1 MNQTKS
7 ILDKIVALILTMTMV
22 FVLTACG
29 NNQSQGNEQK
39 SRRESETTESA
50 TGESVSE
57 DTTGKVLVAYFSHTG
72 TTEGVAQTIAQ
83 LTGAD
88 LAEIQR
94 AEEYKDLYEEAEK
107 EIQDGEHPEIT
118 VSVDDISSY
127 DTIFIGYPIWWKEA
141 PAMIATFLAENNFA
155 GKTIIPFCTS
165 SSDSIDNS
173 LHIFN
178 ELCPDAQIAE
188 ALTANNTDDIEPWI
202 ESLGL
207 LAE

>member
-94 AEEYKDLYEEAEK
+94 AEEYEDLYEEAEK

-127 DTIFIGYPIWWKEA
+127 DTIFVGYPIWWKEA
-141 PAMIATFLAENNFA
+141 PAMIVTFLAENNFA

>member
-7 ILDKIVALILTMTMV
+7 ILDKIVALILTMTMI

-29 NNQSQGNEQK
+29 NDQSQRNEQK
-39 SRRESETTESA
+39 SSRESETTESA

-57 DTTGKVLVAYFSHTG
+57 DTTRKVLVAYFSHTG

-94 AEEYKDLYEEAEK
+94 AEEYEDLYEEAEK

-127 DTIFIGYPIWWKEA
+127 DTIFVGYPIWWKEA
-141 PAMIATFLAENNFA
+141 PAMIVTFLAENNFA